1 MASQLGY
8 DHGHLTLIFS
18 IGITKFGDQ
27 PLLFVNGAE
36 VEVDSCDQVEGE
48 EVGGH
53 EGCKPEE
60 H

>member
-1 MASQLGY
+1 MTSQPGY
-8 DHGHLTLIFS
+8 NHGHLTLIFS
-18 IGITKFGDQ
+18 IGIAKFSDQ
-27 PLLFVNGAE
+27 PPLFMNGAK
-36 VEVDSCDQVEGE
+36 VEVDGCDQVEGE